1 MDDKLYNQIFLK
13 PRFQIDFEMNSAVL
27 IDEIKQHLSDDP
39 AYKMRIIDQHVIIDI
54 PLKEAHFWSPQLQLE
69 VEELTSTTSK
79 IKGLFGPKP
88 QVWTFF
94 MFLHFMVAFLF
105 LIFGIMAYSNWSLK
119 RIAVLPIVMLV
130 VLPII
135 WVALYFVGRLG
146 KATGKKQMDKLKK
159 FTKVLLKKIN

>member
-1 MDDKLYNQIFLK
+1 
-13 PRFQIDFEMNSAVL
+13 
-27 IDEIKQHLSDDP
+27 
-39 AYKMRIIDQHVIIDI
+39 MRIIDQHVIIDI

-105 LIFGIMAYSNWSLK
+105 LIFGIIAYSNWSLK